1 MNRNLNRSAYALLGL
16 TPFLWTLGELPSWGT
31 TQPETPLSLPDF
43 PSLPSENPLP
53 TASVTL
59 PTPVAQWI
67 KTDVDIPPSALEVES
82 RDALPPSVAQLPET
96 LPPENLPPNL
106 LEKKAETGLEL
117 DSPTLDETL
126 PTAPEVAEKIQK
138 TISLSH
144 PLEESLDELETEATV
159 EEVQTDF
166 EPLDE
171 LETVTELT
179 DSNGVH
185 TSAALLQPTTPE
197 QVRTPSP
204 ADSSPESQEIAQRM
218 ILPGRGVNTTW
229 NYVAGGVNVGLG
241 GGTDLGTSSF
251 AVYSK
256 IALPGTLS
264 VRPGVLLGDSATLL
278 LPVTYDLRIPSPDPF
293 LPSTIF
299 PYFGGGL
306 AYTTR
311 NAEGNSIGPLLSGGV
326 DVRLTDKLVVNGGIN
341 VGYLEKQVQVG
352 LILGIGYIFLD

>member
-1 MNRNLNRSAYALLGL
+1 MNRNLNRSAYVLLGL
-16 TPFLWTLGELPSWGT
+16 TPFLWTLGELPSWGK
-31 TQPETPLSLPDF
+31 TQPNLTNFPNLP
-43 PSLPSENPLP
+43 PENPLP

-67 KTDVDIPPSALEVES
+67 NRDVDLHPSALDAES
-82 RDALPPSVAQLPET
+82 HDTLPPSVAQLPET
-96 LPPENLPPNL
+96 LPPEILPSEL
-106 LEKKAETGLEL
+106 LEKKAEAGQEI
-117 DSPTLDETL
+117 DSPALDETL
-126 PTAPEVAEKIQK
+126 PTASEVADKIQK

-144 PLEESLDELETEATV
+144 PLEESLDELETEATL
-159 EEVQTDF
+159 EEVQTNF
-166 EPLDE
+166 EPLEE

-179 DSNGVH
+179 YPHGVH
-185 TSAALLQPTTPE
+185 TSAALLQTTVQE
-197 QVRTPSP
+197 QS
-204 ADSSPESQEIAQRM
+204 SSFSPEAPSREPQKTAQRM

-241 GGTDLGTSSF
+241 GDTDLGNSSF
-251 AVYSK
+251 AIYSK

-306 AYTTR
+306 TYTTR
-311 NAEGNSIGPLLSGGV
+311 NAEGNSIGPLLTGGV

-352 LILGIGYIFLD
+352 LILGIGYIFMD